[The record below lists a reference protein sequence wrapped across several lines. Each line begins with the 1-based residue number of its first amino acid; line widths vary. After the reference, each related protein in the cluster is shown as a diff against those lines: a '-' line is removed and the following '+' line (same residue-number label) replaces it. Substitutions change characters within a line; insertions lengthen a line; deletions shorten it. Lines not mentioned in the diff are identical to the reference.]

1 MIYAKT
7 EYGINVI
14 NNIPIIFSFLLL
26 CLYQNILL
34 YIFFAKHSLRTNT
47 IQSVLFPSHKEDRHV
62 TLFCLVISSL
72 TLTNCWLFTQKRIM
86 MMIWSVCLIYLRF
99 LSISCASIYGKNCYR
114 NFNTQKKI
122 IESEVKNIFGT
133 QSIPA
138 KN

>member
-1 MIYAKT
+1 MSVPKY
-7 EYGINVI
+7 
-14 NNIPIIFSFLLL
+14 II
-26 CLYQNILL
+26 IH
-34 YIFFAKHSLRTNT
+34 FFCETQFKDQYN
-47 IQSVLFPSHKEDRHV
+47 PSHKEDRHV